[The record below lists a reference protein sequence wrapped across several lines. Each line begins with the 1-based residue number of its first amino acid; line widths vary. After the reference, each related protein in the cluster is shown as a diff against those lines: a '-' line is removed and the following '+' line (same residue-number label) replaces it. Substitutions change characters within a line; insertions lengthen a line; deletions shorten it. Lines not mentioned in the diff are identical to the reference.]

1 MLDYHASTNV
11 AKCVIYQPDGLWAAV
26 VAERLSF
33 DREHISDVGTRSGG
47 PQIASSRL
55 ATLTKRRTCVGSLE
69 PARYSGGSC
78 WPRC

>member
-33 DREHISDVGTRSGG
+33 DRDTSLTLGRAVAGLKLLLVGGD
-47 PQIASSRL
+47 L
-55 ATLTKRRTCVGSLE
+55 LTKRALRRIT
-69 PARYSGGSC
+69 
-78 WPRC
+78 